1 MNICHT
7 IDEATGRSRRLRAA
21 IALARH
27 RLTERIHDVW
37 FHPRLAELYPEFLF
51 ATYGVTTAS
60 APAMRM
66 AAARCAE
73 FPGDPLA
80 ETLQPYYLTHAE
92 EEEHHGEWLVSDL
105 TSLGISRDRVL
116 HRLPYPSVAALVG
129 SQYYWIQHVHPAAY
143 LGYLAVLEQ
152 PAEADFL
159 REVHERTGI
168 PLASMSCHLRHAELD
183 PTHVAEFDAALD
195 DFPLTDEHDQLVTV
209 SAITTIGHLEK
220 VFTDILEHFERIAEP
235 ALQQTVFT
243 CSPTQPARL

>member
-1 MNICHT
+1 MST
-7 IDEATGRSRRLRAA
+7 SPQVDEGIGRSRRLRAT

-37 FHPRLAELYPEFLF
+37 HHERLRELYPEFLF

-66 AAARCAE
+66 AAARCAD
-73 FPGDPLA
+73 FPADPLA
-80 ETLQPYYLTHAE
+80 EALQPYFLAHAE
-92 EEEHHGEWLVSDL
+92 EEEDHGEWLLSDL
-105 TSLGISRDRVL
+105 ASLGISRERVL
-116 HRLPYPSVAALVG
+116 HRLPYSSVAALVG

-195 DFPLTDEHDQLVTV
+195 DFPLTDEHDQLITV

-220 VFTDILEHFERIAEP
+220 VFTDILEHFERIADP
-235 ALQQTVFT
+235 ALQSTVFM
-243 CSPTQPARL
+243 CSFAQPA